1 MALERGPK
9 PIAPLK
15 NALYLS
21 VKVFTT
27 KVLTGDTIF
36 KFPTGNGTAILRG
49 HPSHAKV
56 KAYASISTTSSS
68 IVSVRTCDLLL
79 NICN

>member
-21 VKVFTT
+21 VRVFTT

-36 KFPTGNGTAILRG
+36 KSPTGNGTAILRG
-49 HPSHAKV
+49 QPSHAKV
-56 KAYASISTTSSS
+56 KAYASISNLKLGK
-68 IVSVRTCDLLL
+68 I
-79 NICN
+79 NE